1 LQTIFLISLGA
12 IIGANLRYLLA
23 RSVARLV
30 VSSFPWGTINLSASF
45 ILGLFLIWTTE
56 RVVVDPRWRSF
67 IVIGFCATYST
78 YSSFAFE
85 TLVLIERNQ
94 WLNAVVYVLITN
106 AWWRLFWE
114 RPRRVVCS
122 VPSKLQNRQPEVWN
136 APNARTQENPLLPQ
150 P

>member
-1 LQTIFLISLGA
+1 MQTILLISLGA

-67 IVIGFCATYST
+67 IAVGFCATYST
-78 YSSFAFE
+78 CSSFAFE

-94 WLNAVVYVLITN
+94 WFNAAVYVDHECGMPGRCCFGSGRG
-106 AWWRLFWE
+106 A
-114 RPRRVVCS
+114 
-122 VPSKLQNRQPEVWN
+122 
-136 APNARTQENPLLPQ
+136 
-150 P
+150 